1 MWYLIE
7 QLFWF
12 LLIAFVIGLVVGWVT
27 SGKQPAGRNR
37 T

>member
-12 LLIAFVIGLVVGWVT
+12 LLIAFVIGLIVGWVT
-27 SGKQPAGRNR
+27 SKKKSA
-37 T
+37 

>member
-12 LLIAFVIGLVVGWVT
+12 LLIAFVIGLIVGWVT
-27 SGKQPAGRNR
+27 SQKKPQ
-37 T
+37 

>member
-12 LLIAFVIGLVVGWVT
+12 LLIAFVIGLIVGWVT
-27 SGKQPAGRNR
+27 SEKKP